1 MALMLT
7 AYYLTTGYKMKRL
20 FFKHILRA
28 KYMVNQ
34 KFFWRFSSAIAAARA
49 SHAMHEV
56 VWSID
61 YKKLYKHDGGEFRLS
76 RVHPDAT
83 NGQGW

>member
-1 MALMLT
+1 
-7 AYYLTTGYKMKRL
+7 MKRL

-34 KFFWRFSSAIAAARA
+34 KFFWYFSSAIAAARA
-49 SHAMHEV
+49 SRTINET

-61 YKKLYKHDGGEFRLS
+61 YKKLYRHDGGMFKLS
-76 RVHPDAT
+76 KVHPDAY
-83 NGQGW
+83 NFNPYQ

>member
-1 MALMLT
+1 
-7 AYYLTTGYKMKRL
+7 MKRL
-20 FFKHILRA
+20 LYKHILRA

-34 KFFWRFSSAIAAARA
+34 KFFWVFSSAIAAARA

-61 YKKLYKHDGGEFRLS
+61 YKKLYRHDGEMFRLS
-76 RVHPDAT
+76 RMHPDANNFNT
-83 NGQGW
+83 NI